1 MRRFA
6 VRRKY
11 SEGGIEVITDED
23 DDDKDT
29 EDESN
34 NNLDEIDKLVLDV
47 VKENVRDIRTAGT
60 PFLGATSVQFTQIQI
75 EITKRLESEKLLEIT
90 LDTYQL
96 LSCTNARDI
105 TVLVKRAMGKNDYGE
120 YFNDSNIIPTKTV
133 TPTNN
138 RFPSVRLRRYSSSCL
153 PRNITVINSMKKV
166 GNNLTRKIVCTTIVR
181 LNGYMCWYLFRL
193 YFYSCIIL
201 SL

>member
-1 MRRFA
+1 MSGKVRRFA

-60 PFLGATSVQFTQIQI
+60 PSSGRRPFSLHKYKS
-75 EITKRLESEKLLEIT
+75 KSR
-90 LDTYQL
+90 
-96 LSCTNARDI
+96 
-105 TVLVKRAMGKNDYGE
+105 ND
-120 YFNDSNIIPTKTV
+120 
-133 TPTNN
+133 
-138 RFPSVRLRRYSSSCL
+138 
-153 PRNITVINSMKKV
+153 
-166 GNNLTRKIVCTTIVR
+166 
-181 LNGYMCWYLFRL
+181 
-193 YFYSCIIL
+193 
-201 SL
+201 

>member
-1 MRRFA
+1 MANFSGRRFEVLLTYPRSTPRTTSGKVRRFA

-23 DDDKDT
+23 DDDKDS

-60 PFLGATSVQFTQIQI
+60 PLLGATSVQFTQIQI

-105 TVLVKRAMGKNDYGE
+105 TVLVKRAMGK
-120 YFNDSNIIPTKTV
+120 K
-133 TPTNN
+133 
-138 RFPSVRLRRYSSSCL
+138 
-153 PRNITVINSMKKV
+153 
-166 GNNLTRKIVCTTIVR
+166 
-181 LNGYMCWYLFRL
+181 
-193 YFYSCIIL
+193 
-201 SL
+201 